1 MGKSFK
7 LVNPRII
14 GTLNTDIEA
23 TDATEA
29 ANVAWNTI
37 SQHITGSVTQFTFTV
52 EDSDN
57 KFHSYQVSESATGKY
72 ADYTISPVEMKITKK
87 QENAFRNELKRLK
100 TISDKYNEKLNEK
113 QKGGDRKKR
122 YLDNNNDDSSD
133 SSKDSDSDIYTK
145 FKLFN
150 AINKP
155 KPIVYYWY
163 TPLIYPTYEYYYP
176 VNFVAPLIPY
186 VEINLSSAFFG

>member
-7 LVNPRII
+7 LVNPTII
-14 GTLNTDIEA
+14 GTLNTNINA
-23 TDATEA
+23 TDAAEA

-37 SQHITGSVTQFTFTV
+37 SQHITGSVPQFTFTI

-57 KFHSYQVSESATGKY
+57 KLYSYQVSESATGKY
-72 ADYTISPVEMKITKK
+72 ADYTISPVEMKMSKEQEKK
-87 QENAFRNELKRLK
+87 FRNELARLDK
-100 TISDKYNEKLNEK
+100 ISK
-113 QKGGDRKKR
+113 QFKNKQMGGRKKR

-133 SSKDSDSDIYTK
+133 SSDDSDNDIYSK

>member
-1 MGKSFK
+1 MSFK
-7 LVNPRII
+7 LVNPRIL
-14 GTLNTDIEA
+14 GDLKTDFEA
-23 TDATEA
+23 RDVTEA

-37 SQHITGSVTQFTFTV
+37 SQHITGSVPQFTFTL
-52 EDSDN
+52 EEN
-57 KFHSYQVSESATGKY
+57 KSNKLYSFQVTEAATGKY
-72 ADYTISPVEMKITKK
+72 ADYTISPVEMKMSKEQEKK
-87 QENAFRNELKRLK
+87 FRSELTRLDK
-100 TISDKYNEKLNEK
+100 ISKQLKDK
-113 QKGGDRKKR
+113 QAGGSKKKR
-122 YLDNNNDDSSD
+122 YHDMNDDDSSD
-133 SSKDSDSDIYTK
+133 SDSDNDIYSK

-176 VNFVAPLIPY
+176 VNFIAPLIPY